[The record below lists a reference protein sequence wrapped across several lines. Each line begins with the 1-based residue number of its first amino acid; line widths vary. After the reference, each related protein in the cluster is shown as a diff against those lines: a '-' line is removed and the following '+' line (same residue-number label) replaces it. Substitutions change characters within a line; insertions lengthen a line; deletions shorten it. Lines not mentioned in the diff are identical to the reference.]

1 LTQLTLRGIP
11 DALNRAIRE
20 RAQREKKSINRT
32 VTDILA
38 EALGVEAD
46 VTKRRDL
53 SDLAGSWSEAEVREF
68 EQALAPFEQID
79 ASEWQ

>member
-1 LTQLTLRGIP
+1 VTQLTLRGIP

-38 EALGVEAD
+38 EALGVEAGSA
-46 VTKRRDL
+46 KKRDL

-68 EQALAPFEQID
+68 EAALAPFEQID
-79 ASEWQ
+79 ESEWT